1 MSERVSCPPWKRV
14 PIEDVAICII
24 HAGVVVPIP
33 VNPFES
39 MVILLF
45 AASVPPVR
53 KLIVVAIEEDAVA
66 KSKFASL
73 E

>member
-1 MSERVSCPPWKRV
+1 M
-14 PIEDVAICII
+14 
-24 HAGVVVPIP
+24 PIP

-53 KLIVVAIEEDAVA
+53 KFMVVAIEEDAVA